1 MYTRATMPLSLLS
14 GLLRGDTDP
23 DSGVFGANSWQFLG
37 IDISYTHVTEQ
48 KAGRKRTATATEAGR
63 KRTARATKATG

>member
-1 MYTRATMPLSLLS
+1 MPLSLLS

-23 DSGVFGANSWQFLG
+23 DSTRAGVFGANSWQFLG